1 MSVRGGDGSTPTFRW
16 GILGSGAA
24 AADFVLGL
32 RHADGAAAVV
42 VSSRTPANARAFAD
56 RFAIPVVA
64 ADYRRAI
71 AEHEVDA
78 FYLATPPTEHCP
90 LAFACLDAGRPVLV
104 EKPLAVDREAAAE
117 IVRVARRRS
126 VFCMEALWTRFLPL
140 TRRVKRMVDEG
151 AVGEVRV
158 VTGSF
163 GRPTVP
169 ADRPG
174 LFAAGSGGGALPHR
188 GIYPLSLATHLMG
201 PPELVSSH
209 ADLRAGV
216 DVDSVVV
223 ARHPGGGIS
232 VSTASLVT
240 HGANDLVVQ
249 GTRGTL
255 HVLGPIYRPYRLM
268 LTRAGPSGGPA
279 VRRRL
284 GDATWPHVARQR
296 LGGLRARAGGRH
308 RTVRAYYRGNG
319 YQYEAD
325 EVARCVRAG
334 RAESPVMPLE
344 ESLAIAEVLTGAR
357 RLWTA

>member
-1 MSVRGGDGSTPTFRW
+1 
-16 GILGSGAA
+16 
-24 AADFVLGL
+24 
-32 RHADGAAAVV
+32 
-42 VSSRTPANARAFAD
+42 
-56 RFAIPVVA
+56 
-64 ADYRRAI
+64 
-71 AEHEVDA
+71 VDA
-78 FYLATPPTEHCP
+78 FYVATPPTEHGP
-90 LAFACLDAGRPVLV
+90 LALACLAAGRPVLV
-104 EKPLAVDREAAAE
+104 EKPFAADREVAAE
-117 IVRVARRRS
+117 IVRAARRRS

-140 TRRVKRMVDEG
+140 TRRVRRMVEEG

-163 GRPTVP
+163 GRPTAP

-188 GIYPLSLATHLMG
+188 GIYPLSLATYLMG
-201 PPELVSSH
+201 PPELVSSR

-232 VSTASLVT
+232 VSTASLVAPA
-240 HGANDLVVQ
+240 ANDLVVQ

-255 HVLGPIYRPYRLM
+255 HVLGPVYRPHRLT
-268 LTRAGPSGGPA
+268 LTRAAPGGGSA
-279 VRRRL
+279 VGGRL
-284 GDATWPHVARQR
+284 RDATWPHAVQQR

-334 RAESPVMPLE
+334 RVESPVMPLA
-344 ESLAIAEVLTGAR
+344 ESLAIAEVLSGAR
-357 RLWTA
+357 RLWTV